1 LYEKCTKSDEYFFD
15 GLKEDVALRFTEELK
30 KELGNAIAAYGQ
42 ILTKAF
48 LGISTPKFEHL
59 MRCTEDEL
67 KHKLQ
72 MLKDFHKSL

>member
-1 LYEKCTKSDEYFFD
+1 MDTVNPEY
-15 GLKEDVALRFTEELK
+15 KEELK

-48 LGISTPKFEHL
+48 LGIRTSGFEHL
-59 MRCTEDEL
+59 MKCPEEEL
-67 KHKLQ
+67 RHKMQ

>member
-1 LYEKCTKSDEYFFD
+1 MEPRNKEY
-15 GLKEDVALRFTEELK
+15 KEELK

-59 MRCTEDEL
+59 MTCTEDEL
-67 KHKLQ
+67 RRKMQ
-72 MLKDFHKSL
+72 MLKDFHSTL

>member
-1 LYEKCTKSDEYFFD
+1 MEPMNEEY
-15 GLKEDVALRFTEELK
+15 KEELK

-67 KHKLQ
+67 RHKMQ
-72 MLKDFHKSL
+72 MLKDFHSAL

>member
-1 LYEKCTKSDEYFFD
+1 MDTTNEEY
-15 GLKEDVALRFTEELK
+15 KEELK

-48 LGISTPKFEHL
+48 LRISTPGFEHL
-59 MRCTEDEL
+59 MKCTEEEL
-67 KHKLQ
+67 HNKMQ